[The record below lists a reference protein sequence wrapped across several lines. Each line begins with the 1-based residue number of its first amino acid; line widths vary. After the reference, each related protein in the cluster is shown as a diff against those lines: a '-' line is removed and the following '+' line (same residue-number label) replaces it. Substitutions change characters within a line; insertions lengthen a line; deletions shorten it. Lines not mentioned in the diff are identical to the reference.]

1 MGCVGRGHS
10 QATVH
15 NMPDDDRDLRQ
26 KLKPVF
32 AKFDAD
38 KSGSIS
44 VSEMGKIVK
53 AIGVEM
59 SEADLAQMMKD
70 GDPDGSGEIDF
81 EEFVTVLKKQMKEGG
96 QMADVFTQA
105 TNFFGF
111 LNPLSWFE
119 AKPDGK
125 QGGGLFDWNPSSE
138 KNELQRGVSQTK
150 GDRFDTNLDD
160 DPAGIARKELA
171 KRSKERYA
179 REAAE
184 LRSQNSGFF
193 TKVRGTGAKED
204 DDSTPLRL
212 DACPTPL
219 LPSRRL
225 AALKVWWAD
234 RSSLPHRLFTH
245 LVRALPRPFSCVSL
259 PSSSSPSHG

>member
-1 MGCVGRGHS
+1 MSFGLTHWGLR
-10 QATVH
+10 QATAARSQH

-111 LNPLSWFE
+111 LNPL
-119 AKPDGK
+119 
-125 QGGGLFDWNPSSE
+125 
-138 KNELQRGVSQTK
+138 EL
-150 GDRFDTNLDD
+150 
-160 DPAGIARKELA
+160 
-171 KRSKERYA
+171 
-179 REAAE
+179 
-184 LRSQNSGFF
+184 
-193 TKVRGTGAKED
+193 VRGEA
-204 DDSTPLRL
+204 
-212 DACPTPL
+212 
-219 LPSRRL
+219 
-225 AALKVWWAD
+225 
-234 RSSLPHRLFTH
+234 
-245 LVRALPRPFSCVSL
+245 
-259 PSSSSPSHG
+259 